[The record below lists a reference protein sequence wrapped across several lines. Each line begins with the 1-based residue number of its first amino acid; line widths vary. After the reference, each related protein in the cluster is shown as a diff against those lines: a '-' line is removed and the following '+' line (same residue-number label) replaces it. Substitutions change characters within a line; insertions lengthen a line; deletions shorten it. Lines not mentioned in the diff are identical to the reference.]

1 MACIPEKIIQR
12 VRAIII
18 VDGKI
23 LLINR
28 VKKDESYWV
37 IPGGQ
42 VELGESREE
51 AIKRECIE
59 ELGITVHIKK
69 LFIERISDKPETVC
83 QYEFFYLCD
92 IVDGKV
98 GTGQGPEF
106 QPKTYYEGEY
116 RMNWIDLKTLP
127 DMNLKPQEVKDKI
140 IKEYLIDKQ

>member
-1 MACIPEKIIQR
+1 MVYIPEKIIQR

-42 VELGESREE
+42 VELGGGREE

-59 ELGITVHIKK
+59 ELGITVHTKK
-69 LFIERISDKPETVC
+69 LFIERISDKPETAG
-83 QYEFFYLCD
+83 QHEFFYLCD
-92 IVDGKV
+92 MVDDEV

-106 QPKTYYEGEY
+106 QPGGGYEGEY
-116 RMNWIDLKTLP
+116 KISWVDLKKLS
-127 DMNLKPQEVKDKI
+127 DINLKPQEVKDKI
-140 IKEYLIDKQ
+140 IKEYLVDKQ